1 MKKSLYLVFM
11 LILTIPLYGC
21 SEEKVKGNVQDA
33 KNSESEMEGE
43 TEPVTFKVEGKEII
57 LKMSTILSDQVEILL
72 PESFDV
78 MDEEQ
83 AKLKYPGERRPTLI
97 YTNENATVNIA
108 FNHTENKASNEQMED
123 VLKGMVDTF
132 KNMYPSAE
140 WLNKEV
146 YEIHGKN
153 VASMEL
159 ITPAMDTEIYNL
171 MFMMELDG
179 KLLLGTV
186 NSTKEQM
193 EDWQPIAKEMMKSI
207 NIAD

>member
-1 MKKSLYLVFM
+1 M
-11 LILTIPLYGC
+11 
-21 SEEKVKGNVQDA
+21 SEEKGKGNDQDDP
-33 KNSESEMEGE
+33 NPESSEMKEETDSVTFQVEGE
-43 TEPVTFKVEGKEII
+43 EIN
-57 LKMSTILSDQVEILL
+57 LKRSTILSDQVEILL

-108 FNHTENKASNEQMED
+108 FNHTENKASNKQMEE
-123 VLKGMVDTF
+123 VLKGMVETF
-132 KNMYPSAE
+132 ENMYPSAE

-159 ITPAMDTEIYNL
+159 ITPAMDTEIYNF

-179 KLLLGTV
+179 KLLLATV

-207 NIAD
+207 NMVD